1 MKIVFYSKF
10 ALDGIVK
17 NKKLYLPY
25 ILTCIGM
32 IMMYYIIFSLSVTP
46 VLNNIFGGSTIGII
60 LEFAGQIVGVF
71 ALIFL
76 FYTNSFLIRRRKKEF
91 GLYNILG
98 MNKFNIVMIE
108 LAETLLIA
116 VISLTVGTIMGIILF
131 KLFELGLVNVI
142 TASID
147 YNYFVSFDIIIKT
160 LKTFGFIFALLL
172 LNNIRQISLNN
183 PLELLKSENVGEKAP
198 KANYIIGILGL
209 IILIGAYYI
218 AVTTTTG
225 LGTLGNFFMA
235 VILVII
241 ATYLIF
247 IASSV
252 VLCRILQKNKRYYYK
267 PNHFVAVSSMVYRMK
282 RNGAGLASICILLTM
297 VLVMLSSTV
306 TLYIGIDDMN
316 NIRYPQDI
324 NISAKNDNIELLG
337 NTTSDEIKNNID
349 EVLKLH
355 NANKKNVID
364 YMVCSF
370 DGALKNNVLYTREDD
385 ENYSEIDITIVYVV
399 SLSDYNRIFNKNE
412 TLLEDEILIYPF
424 RIEYDYPTFNINDT
438 SYKVKDVVDKM
449 LVNANS
455 AMTIVPTIYVITNDV
470 ENFAKDEDKMSE
482 WLYSFD
488 LDASKE
494 EQITITK
501 ILEEQLNFVVVEG
514 EEAEKASYYVLFGGI
529 FYIGI
534 LLSIVFAIATILIIY
549 YKQISEGYED
559 KIRFEIM
566 QKVGMTKSE
575 IKKSIN
581 SQILTVFFAPL
592 VMAGIHLCFAFPV
605 IKEILNMFNLTNTRL
620 FVTTTVETFIVLAVL
635 YTIIYKVTSN
645 MYYKIVSGKRK

>member
-46 VLNNIFGGSTIGII
+46 VLNNIFGGSTIGMI

-116 VISLTVGTIMGIILF
+116 VIALTVGTIMGIILF

-252 VLCRILQKNKRYYYK
+252 VLCRILQKNKSYYYK

-316 NIRYPQDI
+316 SIRYPQDI

-620 FVTTTVETFIVLAVL
+620 FVATTVETFIVLAVL

>member
-98 MNKFNIVMIE
+98 MNKFNIVIIE
-108 LAETLLIA
+108 LVETLLIA
-116 VISLTVGTIMGIILF
+116 VIALTVGTITGIILF

-252 VLCRILQKNKRYYYK
+252 VLCRILQKNKSYYYK

-364 YMVCSF
+364 YRVCSF
-370 DGALKNNVLYTREDD
+370 DGALKNNTLYTREDD

-470 ENFAKDEDKMSE
+470 ENFAKDENKMSE

-514 EEAEKASYYVLFGGI
+514 LEAEKASYYVLFGGI
-529 FYIGI
+529 LYIGI

-620 FVTTTVETFIVLAVL
+620 FVATTVETFIVLAVL